1 MEETYLLTI
10 LVAVLVNIVVI
21 LTVGFMVVVNSSL
34 LQTSSR
40 DKQTDIDRQAPRPA
54 QVLLL
59 RQTSGPHPSG
69 HHRRHQ
75 RPS

>member
-1 MEETYLLTI
+1 MEDTYLLTV

-34 LQTSSR
+34 SQTSSR
-40 DKQTDIDRQAPRPA
+40 DRQTEIDRQTPRPA